1 MVRGFNGF
9 FIPVPLITVCAI
21 TVGGYIALDRW
32 LRVND
37 ERSEGRSANLPRGFS
52 ALVAS
57 VISSS
62 VSLAFST
69 TAVFWNVSQTGLLH
83 HAVVGLY
90 ILCLLAAA
98 TFAGL
103 AVRSAYQRA
112 PTSKLSIRFSATVVF
127 VLEMVCVMKTIASSV
142 GVVVVNLIAITTTR
156 FY

>member
-1 MVRGFNGF
+1 MIRRFDGF
-9 FIPVPLITVCAI
+9 FIPVPLITVFAI
-21 TVGGYIALDRW
+21 SVGGYIALDRW

-37 ERSEGRSANLPRGFS
+37 ERSEGRSANLPKGFS

-62 VSLAFST
+62 ISLALST
-69 TAVFWNVSQTGLLH
+69 TAAFWNVSKTGLLY

-103 AVRSAYQRA
+103 AVRSAYQHA
-112 PTSKLSIRFSATVVF
+112 PPSKLSIRFSVTVVF
-127 VLEMVCVMKTIASSV
+127 ILEMVCVMKTFASLV
-142 GVVVVNLIAITTTR
+142 GVVIVN
-156 FY
+156 F